1 MPLVNLR
8 KIRPQIRSRRLDTLR
23 RVRIMGRAYITFIR
37 APSKTD
43 LQRLLVGIRTNYLLF
58 VYQVG
63 GYAIGDSGVAGEN
76 SYHDTRRRPVA
87 VARAYPKLPIGNS
100 DIAISACYW
109 SRASHHSVTRLSLVY
124 LPL

>member
-43 LQRLLVGIRTNYLLF
+43 LQRLLVGIRTSYLLF

-63 GYAIGDSGVAGEN
+63 GTLLATVGLPASNPTTIQDGDRSPSPEPTR
-76 SYHDTRRRPVA
+76 SYRLET
-87 VARAYPKLPIGNS
+87 
-100 DIAISACYW
+100 AISRSVHVTGRGLCTIL
-109 SRASHHSVTRLSLVY
+109 SHAY
-124 LPL
+124 LWCICH